1 MNTRLP
7 DDCIGLIQDSV
18 QFERAKARLGEPGL
32 SFASNFIV
40 AGGEKQSDRALLKP
54 FVNQSGSAHLICL
67 EVEIDLATLID
78 LPAGHPV
85 ILKVERYD
93 SLDVS

>member
-1 MNTRLP
+1 MSLP

-18 QFERAKARLGEPGL
+18 QFQRVKARLGEPGL

-40 AGGEKQSDRALLKP
+40 AGGEKQSDMALLKP
-54 FVNQSGSAHLICL
+54 FADQFGSAHLLRL
-67 EVEIDLATLID
+67 EVEIDLAMLIG
-78 LPAGHPV
+78 LAAASHPV
-85 ILKVERYD
+85 VLKVERYD